1 MAVFLLLHC
10 ERKKGRQKGGGGGGG
25 GGGGLL
31 SFRIASGSESYNGR
45 SKPDV

>member
-1 MAVFLLLHC
+1 VAVFLLLDC
-10 ERKKGRQKGGGGGGG
+10 ERKRGRQKRGGGV
-25 GGGGLL
+25 GGLL

>member
-1 MAVFLLLHC
+1 LHC
-10 ERKKGRQKGGGGGGG
+10 ERKRGRQGGGG

>member
-1 MAVFLLLHC
+1 VAVFSLLHC
-10 ERKKGRQKGGGGGGG
+10 ERKRGRQGGG

>member
-1 MAVFLLLHC
+1 MAVFSLLHC
-10 ERKKGRQKGGGGGGG
+10 ERKRGRQGGG

>member
-10 ERKKGRQKGGGGGGG
+10 ERKEGEAKKR

>member
-1 MAVFLLLHC
+1 VAVFSLLHC
-10 ERKKGRQKGGGGGGG
+10 ERKRGRQGGGGGG

>member
-10 ERKKGRQKGGGGGGG
+10 ERKRGRQRKEEEEEEED
-25 GGGGLL
+25 LL

>member
-1 MAVFLLLHC
+1 VAVFSLLHC
-10 ERKKGRQKGGGGGGG
+10 ERKRGRQGGGG